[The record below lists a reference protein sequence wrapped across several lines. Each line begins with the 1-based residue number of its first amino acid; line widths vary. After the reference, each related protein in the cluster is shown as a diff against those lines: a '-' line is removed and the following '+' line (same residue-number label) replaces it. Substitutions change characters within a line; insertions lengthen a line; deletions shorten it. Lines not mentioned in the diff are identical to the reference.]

1 MTSVYQRSPA
11 GVCGRTVTSAHTTR
25 APCHG
30 SWGTGENMAT
40 TVGQY
45 CIYVND
51 IEASERFYTEVIG
64 LKVQSRTEIDDV
76 HEIVLAADQ
85 GGGRLQLA
93 ERYNGRQPIDHGFAL
108 WKIYFNVD
116 DAMAVHDKAVEWGC
130 ESDMVPEKL
139 ERWPVIVGFVKDPD
153 GYLVEL
159 VEYVGDA
166 KPPGS

>member
-1 MTSVYQRSPA
+1 
-11 GVCGRTVTSAHTTR
+11 
-25 APCHG
+25 
-30 SWGTGENMAT
+30 MAT

-45 CIYVND
+45 CIYVSD
-51 IEASERFYTEVIG
+51 IQRSERFYTEVIG

-76 HEIVLAADQ
+76 HEVVVAADQ

-93 ERYNGRQPIDHGFAL
+93 ERYDGGGPIDHGNAL

-116 DAMAVHDKAVEWGC
+116 DAKGVHDAAVAFGC
-130 ESDMVPEKL
+130 ESDMVPERL

-159 VEYVGDA
+159 VEYVEGHT
-166 KPPGS
+166 PPGQ